1 MNVLNKFLIP
11 FQNMLKQS
19 LETFIRLETADD
31 KYTLVAEDGSLITY
45 FKVDGSRQIIGEE
58 EYNHLIEAATIKIGS
73 RFDRRGHA
81 LQVFFVRDAERIERH
96 LQGLIKPS
104 RISAANIGLEVDDVF
119 EERVRNLKRYLSY
132 EECYFVLW
140 TRPSAMTKNEV
151 QRAAK
156 ESKAQKWL
164 NAGYAQYPLAALNAL
179 RTRHKSFIASVSA
192 SLDELGVQ
200 AEKLDVHQA
209 LRAIKNNLYPKRA
222 HENWNAC
229 LPGDPIPPR
238 APTSDK
244 DMSDLMWPPLRQQLA
259 LADAKVID
267 KSIVQIGDM
276 LWGGADMTLGP
287 MDAAPFPQLL
297 NRLFDANIPY
307 RISFMIEGGGASA
320 MAFRSFAA
328 TILGVTN
335 ALNKQIKFS
344 LEGLEI
350 LSRREPVV
358 KLRVSF
364 ATWAPTNEYELMEDR
379 LASLIQSVESWGYC
393 QVSDHTGD
401 PLDCVMSS
409 AMGIHCAGT
418 APAAVAPMY
427 DVMKLLPWQRPSS
440 PFNQGAILL
449 RTPDGKVWPYQ
460 TGTNVT
466 TTWFDL
472 VFAQPG
478 AGKSVLINTLNLGTC
493 LSPGLQMLPFIA
505 IIDIGPSSSGL
516 ISLIKE
522 ALPQERQHEVAYY
535 RLQMAHHFAVNPF
548 DTQLGCRFPLLNE
561 RSYLVELLTLLCT
574 PPGHDR
580 PYDGIQQLS
589 GMVVDEMFRWRDDS
603 AANAEPRPYL
613 PRLDAEV
620 DDAIQKYN
628 VHLPSDPYWWDVVDK
643 MFDLGQ
649 IDVALRAQR
658 HAVPT
663 LNDAI
668 TASRRPQIRSL
679 LEQTSIG
686 TSLENVINA
695 FERMVTSAIR
705 ELPILSSVT
714 QFDITNA
721 RVCSLDLM
729 DVAPQG
735 DEVADRQTSIMYML
749 ARHALVR
756 NWWMGKESVEY
767 VPKRYQEY
775 HEGRLEEIAE
785 IGKRLTYDEF
795 HRTSSSSSVRGQVI
809 RDVREGRKRGVQ
821 ITLSSQLLDDFDN
834 DMIDLATGV
843 WVLGS
848 AISESAVENVKD
860 RFGLTDTAR
869 DVIRFKLTGP
879 RSSGAPVLFV
889 LGSTG
894 GRYEQFLIN
903 TLGPIELWALST
915 SAEDVAIRNRLYGR
929 IGAGRARQMLAAAFP
944 GGSARNDIK
953 RRVMM
958 KSEKEGESKSALVS
972 AVIEEIVEDLVE
984 KSDILMEREKMKEI
998 ESAVGEIDE
1007 AKNNSRLKQDEPDED
1022 ENESGEDDYADE
1034 DFEDGDDGEDEDDSN
1049 DAPDKAQ

>member
-1 MNVLNKFLIP
+1 MNVLSKFLIP
-11 FQNMLKQS
+11 FQTMLRQS

-31 KYTLVAEDGSLITY
+31 HQTIVSEDGSLITY
-45 FKVDGSRQIIGEE
+45 LKVDGSKQVIGEE
-58 EYNHLIEAATIKIGS
+58 EYNHLIEAATIKIGA
-73 RFDRRGHA
+73 RFDRAGHA
-81 LQVFFVRDAERIERH
+81 MQVYFIRDAERIEKH
-96 LQGLIKPS
+96 LQNLVRPS
-104 RISAANIGLEVDDVF
+104 KISADNIGLEVTDLFD
-119 EERVRNLKRYLSY
+119 ERVRNLKRYLSY

-140 TRPSAMTKNEV
+140 TRPSAMTKNEY

-156 ESKAQKWL
+156 ESKEKKWL
-164 NAGYAQYPLAALNAL
+164 NAGYAQYPLAALSAL
-179 RTRHKSFIASVSA
+179 RTRHKSYVSSMTS
-192 SLDELGVQ
+192 SLDELGIQ
-200 AEKLDVHQA
+200 AEVLGVHDA
-209 LRAIKNNLYPKRA
+209 LKAVKNNLYPRKA
-222 HENWNAC
+222 HEKWRPC

-238 APTSDK
+238 APTSNK

-259 LADAKVID
+259 LADAMIID
-267 KSIVQIGDM
+267 KSIVRIGDM

-297 NRLFDANIPY
+297 TRLFDADIPY

-320 MAFRSFAA
+320 TAFRAFAA

-344 LEGLEI
+344 LEGLSI
-350 LSRREPVV
+350 LARREPVV

-364 ATWAPTNEYELMEDR
+364 ATWAPAREMDLMEDR
-379 LASLIQSVESWGYC
+379 LAALVQSVESWGYC

-418 APAAVAPMY
+418 APTAVAPMY

-440 PFNQGAILL
+440 PFSEGAILL

-460 TGTNVT
+460 TGTNIT

-493 LSPGLQMLPFIA
+493 LSPGLQRLPFIA

-516 ISLIKE
+516 VSLVKE
-522 ALPQERQHEVAYY
+522 ALPQNRQHEVAYY
-535 RLQMAHHFAVNPF
+535 RLQMIHHFAINPF
-548 DTQLGCRFPLLNE
+548 DTQLGCRAPLLNE

-589 GMVVDEMFRWRDDS
+589 GMVVDEMFRWRDDT

-620 DDAIQKYN
+620 DDAIQKHN
-628 VHLPSDPYWWDVVDK
+628 IHLPSDPYWWDVVDK
-643 MFDLGQ
+643 MFDIGQ
-649 IDVALRAQR
+649 VSVALRAQR

-668 TASRRPQIRSL
+668 TASRRPQIRGL
-679 LEQTSIG
+679 LEETSIG
-686 TSLENVINA
+686 FSSESVINA

-714 QFDITNA
+714 QFDISNA
-721 RVCSLDLM
+721 RVCALDLM

-756 NWWMGKESVEY
+756 NWWMGKEAIEY
-767 VPKRYQEY
+767 VPKRFREY
-775 HEGRLEEIAE
+775 HEARLQETAEIA
-785 IGKRLTYDEF
+785 KRLTYDEF

-821 ITLSSQLLDDFDN
+821 ITLASQLLDDFDA

-843 WVLGS
+843 WILGS
-848 AISESAVENVKD
+848 AISEAAVENVRD

-869 DVIRFKLTGP
+869 DIMRFKLTGP
-879 RSSGAPVLFV
+879 KSSGAPALFV

-915 SAEDVAIRNRLYGR
+915 SSEDVAIRNRLYDR
-929 IGAGRARQMLAAAFP
+929 LGAGRARQMLAAAFP

-953 RRVMM
+953 RRVLM
-958 KSEKEGESKSALVS
+958 KSEKEGDSKSALVS

-984 KSDILMEREKMKEI
+984 KSEMLNERARLKEI
-998 ESAVGEIDE
+998 GDAVEQIE
-1007 AKNNSRLKQDEPDED
+1007 ED
-1022 ENESGEDDYADE
+1022 EGAAIDRDAENDDDLDAHIS
-1034 DFEDGDDGEDEDDSN
+1034 DDDDTRE
-1049 DAPDKAQ
+1049 